1 MRLILTYQA
10 VLVSRRFLVE
20 RKESDE
26 KMNVVKC
33 ENGQTGRERE
43 LPVLCSILW
52 ILSNISSSLSVM
64 ITIIFWA
71 ALYNPQWDKL
81 DFNNFSGHL
90 FLAIRA
96 ILIEKSLRLP
106 ILHVPKLIPLLD
118 WFQNSFAF
126 ALGRFILML
135 VFFLFQWGYSRENS
149 NNNKIWPLNLLGMG
163 HNHLVSTVEL
173 RF

>member
-90 FLAIRA
+90 FLAI
-96 ILIEKSLRLP
+96 IHI
-106 ILHVPKLIPLLD
+106 VD
-118 WFQNSFAF
+118 F
-126 ALGRFILML
+126 
-135 VFFLFQWGYSRENS
+135 
-149 NNNKIWPLNLLGMG
+149 
-163 HNHLVSTVEL
+163 LVSD
-173 RF
+173 RQGGI